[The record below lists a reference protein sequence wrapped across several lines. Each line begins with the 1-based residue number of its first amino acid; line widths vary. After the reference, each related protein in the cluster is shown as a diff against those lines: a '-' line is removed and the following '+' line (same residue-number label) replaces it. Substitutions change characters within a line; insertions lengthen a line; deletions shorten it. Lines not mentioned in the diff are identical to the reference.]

1 MQSVHHKTCIFS
13 HTLSINNCTLFQ
25 TVVHSFYP
33 RYQVIA
39 DSMATPLL
47 FILKLHCEDFWVLT
61 IFALY
66 SLNFSS
72 LMRQLL
78 GQFIDSLLQNQ
89 DLLSHFLL
97 LFDLFGGISWYKLFS
112 FLKGNRIPRSMISF
126 DTCYSRIRK
135 SLTIIDIFN
144 DLLLFMLLSWDSWKR
159 SNFFFVGW
167 RIFRTKNSSFF
178 IFQFH
183 SYLLKL

>member
-1 MQSVHHKTCIFS
+1 MV
-13 HTLSINNCTLFQ
+13 
-25 TVVHSFYP
+25 
-33 RYQVIA
+33 A
-39 DSMATPLL
+39 DSMTSPLL

-61 IFALY
+61 VLALD
-66 SLNFSS
+66 SFNFSS
-72 LMRQLL
+72 LMRQFLS
-78 GQFIDSLLQNQ
+78 QFIDSLLQNQ
-89 DLLSHFLL
+89 DLLSHFLF
-97 LFDLFGGISWYKLFS
+97 LFDLLRGISWNELFS
-112 FLKGNRIPRSMISF
+112 FLKGNRIPWSMISF